1 MTPTQPDPAQPNTKR
16 PAGGPNGRGGRSGN
30 PARQAELDAQ
40 AAQRR
45 AAEQEA
51 HRTEQARRRTAGRRR
66 RIAWW
71 VGGSIVAAAVVGTLI
86 ASFALAPKAPP
97 AASYDIGGTG
107 TQIEGVET
115 FDNGNQHVTERVDY
129 PQTPAAG
136 GDHFNA
142 WLNCGVYTEPQEN
155 ELAVH
160 SQEHGAVWVTYD
172 AARVDDAA
180 LATLQAKLPSSYIVL
195 SPFEGQDTPLA
206 LSAWNAQ
213 LKLDSVTD
221 PRIEEFL
228 EEYWRNQHVPE
239 PTSACTG
246 AIDGPGRR

>member
-1 MTPTQPDPAQPNTKR
+1 MTPTQSQP
-16 PAGGPNGRGGRSGN
+16 GGKPPKSGN
-30 PARQAELDAQ
+30 PAKQAELNER
-40 AAQRR
+40 AAHQR
-45 AAEQEA
+45 AAEHDAQRTQEA
-51 HRTEQARRRTAGRRR
+51 RQRAARRRRTV
-66 RIAWW
+66 AWW
-71 VGGSIVAAAVVGTLI
+71 AGGSAVAVAIVGVLI

-97 AASYDIGGTG
+97 AANYDVGGTG
-107 TQIEGVET
+107 AKIAGVET
-115 FDNGNQHVTERVDY
+115 FDNGNRHVTERVDY

-136 GDHFNA
+136 GNHFNA

-172 AARVDDAA
+172 ATRIDEAA
-180 LATLQAKLPSSYIVL
+180 LATLQAKLPSTYIVL
-195 SPFEGQDTPLA
+195 SPFPGQDTPLA

-213 LKLDSVTD
+213 LKLESVTD
-221 PRIEEFL
+221 PRIPQFL